1 MPNSQARE
9 PSEQLAVTSRRI
21 LLARLILRFS
31 TVLAAG
37 MIILFLTEGTWKFW
51 QGWAWLGALFIPS
64 LCGYSYF
71 FKTDPRFLE
80 TRLDDRE
87 QVGEQKQLIR
97 WSGPLFVV
105 AFLLPGLDH
114 RFGWS
119 QRLHLAVPLW
129 LTLLSLAMALAA
141 ILLVLWVMNVNRFA
155 AHTIQVV
162 AGQTVISS
170 GPYRF
175 VRHPLYSGA
184 ALLWVFTP
192 LALGSFVAL
201 PAFVLLESFYVIRLL
216 NEEKLLRASVPG
228 YIEYCARTRFRLV
241 PFIW

>member
-1 MPNSQARE
+1 ME
-9 PSEQLAVTSRRI
+9 VLAG
-21 LLARLILRFS
+21 LGLARRPVHPI
-31 TVLAAG
+31 
-37 MIILFLTEGTWKFW
+37 
-51 QGWAWLGALFIPS
+51 

-141 ILLVLWVMNVNRFA
+141 ILLVLWVMNVNRYA

-216 NEEKLLRASVPG
+216 NEEKLLRASLQATSSTAPAPACAWFPSSGKRRGDSSRDSQKQPG
-228 YIEYCARTRFRLV
+228 CRGKLPPAPRF
-241 PFIW
+241 PSQT